1 MKFSCQK
8 ETILGAVQT
17 TSKAA
22 ASKSS
27 IPALEGIL
35 LELEGNTLTVTGYN
49 LDIGIKTDCY
59 GTVVN
64 KAHLHIRAEN
74 ALCNLFNSKI

>member
-8 ETILGAVQT
+8 ELILGAVQT

-22 ASKSS
+22 AGKSS

-35 LELEGNTLTVTGYN
+35 LELEVNRLTVTGYN
-49 LDIGIKTDCY
+49 LDIGIKTDIE
-59 GTVVN
+59 VN
-64 KAHLHIRAEN
+64 GIMKRIVQELNDSEEDEA
-74 ALCNLFNSKI
+74 